1 MTKPIAAA
9 WQKLMVD
16 CKLQNAPAVQKRE
29 MRRAFY
35 AGAAVML
42 SLVESLGDEGTDE
55 DAAVASLKDLAKECA
70 DFLSQVGREY

>member
-9 WQKLMVD
+9 WQKLMID

-35 AGAAVML
+35 SGATVML
-42 SLVESLGDEGTDE
+42 ALVESLGDEDM
-55 DAAVASLKDLAKECA
+55 DVAVAALEGLKQECV
-70 DFLSQVGREY
+70 DFLSQVGAGH